1 MSLAPPGDT
10 PSRAGGNP
18 WRGVLVKH
26 APWLAGV
33 LVVLALAWGRPSGV
47 TRLDLLVYDLLIPQ
61 RHPAADPAIIVAIDD
76 ESLASLGRWPWP
88 RATHAALIEQL
99 RVAGA
104 SAIGVALIL
113 SEPDATDPTGDA
125 ALATAIKR
133 HGAVVLPLEPAQQAD
148 GRIVEG
154 VPTPVLRASAAQLGH
169 VDAEIDRDGQVRR
182 LYLRAGV
189 GQPGYPAFA
198 LAVRDLLKTAPANAP
213 LPGLR
218 RGKPE
223 PTPSSGARWV
233 RDHEVLLP
241 RTPAQPKISYAR
253 VLRSPEVLAQ
263 VRGRVVFVGI
273 TAAGLGGELMTPVSG
288 TQSMMP
294 AVEFHANAFEALRS
308 QTLIEPA
315 TQGQRL
321 AFALL
326 MASLLVLWP
335 VHGRR
340 HQLLLGGVMVCL
352 PTLASGALLYT
363 TQIWLAPLTATLA
376 LLVGCGIWLG
386 LDVRTGRRRLSRI
399 RQHSLAT
406 LEAIGDGVITVDT
419 DANIRYANPVAQR
432 QMQGCDLLGARLTSV
447 MPLTPDSMALLRA
460 AVEECLRNANEIRLT
475 TDLSLLAR
483 GGPVRS
489 VRASVSPLRGPGS
502 GLDGAVIVL
511 ADVTEAVG
519 SANRL
524 QHAATHDGLTN
535 LPNRVLL
542 HERLSLALA
551 RMQRHG
557 SSFAILFLDLDR
569 FKRIN
574 DSLGHRQGDEVLK
587 VMAERLK
594 AICRSTDF
602 VARWGGDEF
611 VVLMEDVSGPDAVA
625 VAAAKLVS
633 VLGEDIETNGVRLS
647 TSCSVGV
654 VMAPQDGVEIDQLL
668 AMADTAMYR
677 AKSHPDAGFHFYS
690 SELKIW
696 TRERLSIEIDLR
708 HALRDGQFELHY
720 QPQYELR
727 NGALVGF
734 EALLRWRRTPEL
746 LMQPDQFIGVAE
758 ETGLIVEIG
767 AWVVMQ
773 AAKDLAG
780 MLAAGQTAVPVAV
793 NVSARQCVNRN
804 IVEVVRDALRQTGI
818 PPALLKLEI
827 TETTAMTD
835 AAQVSELLEEIS
847 ALGVRIAVDDFGTG
861 YSSLAY
867 LKRFPIDE
875 LKIDRSFVQ
884 DIANDPDDAAIV
896 RATIALAHEL
906 GILVVAEG
914 VETELQSLFLAGQN
928 CDIAQGYL
936 YGLPQPGMR
945 ATQSINYRPTGVR
958 ITGLEHDAAYNRPPR
973 KRARPAISAV
983 PITAGDP
990 P

>member
-10 PSRAGGNP
+10 PSHAGGNP
-18 WRGVLVKH
+18 WRRLLVRQ
-26 APWLAGV
+26 APWLVGV
-33 LVVLALAWGRPSGV
+33 LVVLALAWGRPAGV
-47 TRLDLLVYDLLIPQ
+47 TRLDLLVYDMLIPQ
-61 RHPAADPAIIVAIDD
+61 RHPAADPAIVVAIDD

-99 RVAGA
+99 SAAGA
-104 SAIGVALIL
+104 SAIGIALIF
-113 SEPDATDPTGDA
+113 SEPDAKDPAGDA
-125 ALATAIKR
+125 TLASAIRR
-133 HGAVVLPLEPAQQAD
+133 HGAVVLPLEPSQQAD
-148 GRIVEG
+148 GAIAEAG
-154 VPTPVLRASAAQLGH
+154 PTPVLRASVARLGH
-169 VDAEIDRDGQVRR
+169 VDAEIDLDGQVRR

-198 LAVRDLLKTAPANAP
+198 LAVRDLLDPASIDAP

-218 RGKPE
+218 RGQPD
-223 PTPSSGARWV
+223 PTSPPKTRWM

-241 RTPAQPKISYAR
+241 RTPGQPKMSYAR
-253 VLRSPEVLAQ
+253 VLGSPEVLSQ
-263 VRGRVVFVGI
+263 VRGRVVFIGI

-308 QTLIEPA
+308 HTLIEPA
-315 TQGQRL
+315 TQGLRM

-326 MASLLVLWP
+326 MTSLLVLWP
-335 VHGRR
+335 MHGRR
-340 HQLLLGGVMVCL
+340 HQLLLGGAMVCL
-352 PTLASGALLYT
+352 PVLASGVLLYT
-363 TQIWLAPLTATLA
+363 TQIWLAPLTATLG
-376 LLVGCGIWLG
+376 LSVGCGIWLG
-386 LDVRTGRRRLSRI
+386 LDLRTSRRRLSRM
-399 RQHSLAT
+399 RLHSLAT
-406 LEAIGDGVITVDT
+406 LEAIGDGVVTVDT
-419 DANIRYANPVAQR
+419 DASIRYANPVAQR
-432 QMQGCDLLGARLTSV
+432 QLQDSDLIGARLTSV
-447 MPLTPDSMALLRA
+447 ISMAPDSLALLRA
-460 AVEECLRNANEIRLT
+460 AVDECLRNANEIRLT
-475 TDLSLLAR
+475 TDLLLSVPGSPA
-483 GGPVRS
+483 RS

-502 GLDGAVIVL
+502 GFDGAVIVL
-511 ADVTEAVG
+511 ADVTEAVA

-557 SSFAILFLDLDR
+557 SSIAILFLDLDR

-574 DSLGHRQGDEVLK
+574 DSLGHRQGDAVLK

-611 VVLMEDVSGPDAVA
+611 VVLMEDISGPEAVA

-633 VLGEDIETNGVRLS
+633 VLGEDIETNGMRLT

-668 AMADTAMYR
+668 AKADTAMYR

-696 TRERLSIEIDLR
+696 TRERLAIEVDLR
-708 HALRDGQFELHY
+708 HALRDRQFELHY

-746 LMQPDQFIGVAE
+746 LVQPDQFIGVAE

-884 DIANDPDDAAIV
+884 DIANDSDDAAIV

-914 VETELQSLFLAGQN
+914 VETEQQSLFLASQN

-936 YGLPQPGMR
+936 YGRPQPGLR
-945 ATQSINYRPTGVR
+945 ETKSIKYRP
-958 ITGLEHDAAYNRPPR
+958 A
-973 KRARPAISAV
+973 
-983 PITAGDP
+983 
-990 P
+990 